1 MSSITGDKNFRYFF
15 IICAIV
21 WIGIRGLLLYNLSGH
36 AASAFID
43 ASISTALIFSS
54 CFLLINNMQYY
65 LPKTKKIGYVL
76 MLSMLVGIINLTIQ
90 PLLLHLVFSNTN
102 YDIWQLPSFRYI
114 RFIESFM
121 ISACIGFWALLWYV
135 KKDQDTLMAHQSE
148 TEQLAKDAELF
159 MLRQQLQPHFLF
171 NSLNSISALTG
182 SQPDKARHMIQQLSD
197 FLRSTLKKEEKRWH
211 SLQEELYTIQLY
223 LDIEKVRFGHRLQ
236 TEVDIPESCTQLFL
250 PALILQPLVENAIK
264 HGLYGLTG
272 NVLIH
277 IEAASTTNELHISVS
292 NPFLED
298 EQQVSAGT
306 GFGLSSIQRR
316 LFLLCGRHDLVSTA
330 QQDSIFTVKI
340 IIPQIHEYY
349 NH

>member
-1 MSSITGDKNFRYFF
+1 MSSITGDKNFRYVF
-15 IICAIV
+15 ICCTIV
-21 WIGIRGLLLYNLSGH
+21 WIGIRGLILYNISGD
-36 AASAFID
+36 AAPAFID
-43 ASISTALIFSS
+43 AAISSILIFST
-54 CFLLINNMQYY
+54 CFLLVNNMQYY
-65 LPKTKKIGYVL
+65 LPKTKKLGYILVL
-76 MLSMLVGIINLTIQ
+76 SCLVGIINFAIQ
-90 PLLLHLVFSNTN
+90 PLLLQLILSNTN
-102 YDIWQLPSFRYI
+102 YNIWQLPSMRYI

-135 KKDQDTLMAHQSE
+135 KKDQEALMSHQSE

-211 SLQEELYTIQLY
+211 TLQDELYTIQLY

-236 TEVDIPESCTQLFL
+236 TEIEIPESCTQLFL
-250 PALILQPLVENAIK
+250 PALLLQPLVENAIK
-264 HGLYGLTG
+264 HGLYSLTG

-277 IEAASTTNELHISVS
+277 IAAAAVSNELHISVS
-292 NPFLED
+292 NPFSAD
-298 EQQVSAGT
+298 EQQVSQGT

-316 LFLLCGRHDLVSTA
+316 LFLLCGRHDLVSTT
-330 QQDSIFTVKI
+330 QHESIFTVKI

-349 NH
+349 NY